1 MSRGLKLG
9 NILEY
14 SPILVRN
21 SYSCTSNMNFFLDK
35 HNKIILKKHT
45 NRLNKDAEKLCN
57 CRQRVNCPTDGKCLT
72 RSVVYK
78 AEVTST
84 DDNTTQT
91 YIGVTAND
99 FKARYRNDLKS
110 LRNEKCK
117 HETELSKHV
126 WNLKKE
132 NRQFAIRWAIVK
144 QSWQKRKAK
153 PHSVPRGKADDHG
166 RPFKEHSQ

>member
-1 MSRGLKLG
+1 M
-9 NILEY
+9 
-14 SPILVRN
+14 
-21 SYSCTSNMNFFLDK
+21 
-35 HNKIILKKHT
+35 
-45 NRLNKDAEKLCN
+45 
-57 CRQRVNCPTDGKCLT
+57 T

-99 FKARYRNDLKS
+99 FKATYRSLLKS
-110 LRNEKCK
+110 LRIEKYK

-132 NRQFAIRWAIVK
+132 NRQCSIRWAIVK
-144 QSWQKRKAK
+144 QIPGGRNGKRNCTLCLEEKLMLMK
-153 PHSVPRGKADDHG
+153 G
-166 RPFKEHSQ
+166 RSKNIL